1 MDRSLRLP
9 IALVSLSIVAALPAA
24 AVVGRGSAGAQ
35 GDESMSIKATEKTL
49 AAYAEALFGG
59 GAYEDFLAEDVT
71 LSMVD
76 SDLVVEGRAAVKAMI
91 DDLHHVAFDATPEV
105 VETVVGEGRAALELT
120 FIGTH
125 TGEFGGVA
133 ATGREI
139 NVPYA
144 VFYEFA
150 DDQITSLRIYWPT
163 DEILRQLG
171 TTG

>member
-1 MDRSLRLP
+1 MASPLRLS
-9 IALVSLSIVAALPAA
+9 IAIVSLGIVAVLPAA
-24 AVVGRGSAGAQ
+24 AVAGRAVARAQ
-35 GDESMSIKATEKTL
+35 ADRPMSIKSTEATL

-76 SDLVVEGRAAVKAMI
+76 SDFVVEGRAAVKAMI

-105 VETVVGEGRAALELT
+105 VETVVGEGRAALELR

-133 ATGREI
+133 PTGREI

-150 DDQITSLRIYWPT
+150 DDQIASLRIYWPT